1 MGSTDNTAAANVA
14 KNLQSKS
21 SATATPPASGLSA
34 PVGIGAE
41 NRPDDVFKVSSALV
55 ANGLMTA
62 PQSHAD
68 SRLYSS
74 IIGAQERMDSSLKR
88 DGLIRP
94 GGPTEGTFSR
104 LAGQG
109 FVKPA
114 EAMPTTPQPVPA
126 PSTGNAAINA
136 QLTAQSKQ
144 AAVADAQAKAM
155 QTAGDVT
162 RTGFQQ
168 MQDVKRVQNA
178 RDDAARAEAR
188 ARNLEQQRRERAL
201 HDQEQA
207 MRKAN
212 AAAADQAARAKQ
224 AVSAGLKNLVSQA
237 GTALG
242 AFVSDTSSARHTRES
257 GNPALNTLGKMD
269 PDLHLDDAL
278 RGDDRRR
285 DGSGMT
291 GQDEAILRPLPDETI
306 SSNQRLATAL
316 SKRRGIGDLPRFTT
330 DAINT
335 DPCKAI
341 PEIADLLRQVHA
353 GDPAQAQDLFHQ
365 TAQGIT
371 PAHRDLLSRLW
382 HNPWGITEFPEKRE
396 HGQPRHA
403 FDEKPFDE
411 RIELPDGMV
420 GMPDRRTL
428 ELRPEDQIDDRS
440 RISNLVYRPDQD
452 KHEYSAEPYYPDRDN
467 PEITRMA
474 AKAGSE
480 SHDARNLPDQGKT
493 RIVNGGEA
501 GDHLTTAEFD
511 QLSDREKS
519 RLRFPDQQSH
529 EETSNFERV
538 KRMALPNNKVI
549 QDVPPYQAPMKRP
562 DSAKGEV
569 RAIVH
574 QLGLKPEMTQR
585 FSERDIETLRLFQR
599 FRQLDEK
606 DTKRLNDRL
615 ADLGKRDESLLH
627 ALVQKKYNAEHYPEE
642 ETWSLN
648 DKELAAHLQKLIS
661 ANPIGV
667 FVKNEL
673 KQGVESVS
681 KPYIGG
687 MFTKQ
692 GEITGGN
699 YTPHELAIKAVKTEM
714 DRRKGWG
721 ERR

>member
-41 NRPDDVFKVSSALV
+41 NRPDDVFKVSSALD

-68 SRLYSS
+68 SRLYAS

-188 ARNLEQQRRERAL
+188 ARNLEQQRRERSL

-212 AAAADQAARAKQ
+212 AAAADQAAKAKQ
-224 AVSAGLKNLVSQA
+224 AVSSGLKNLVSQA
-237 GTALG
+237 GAALG
-242 AFVSDTSSARHTRES
+242 QVLQSSPQP
-257 GNPALNTLGKMD
+257 PA
-269 PDLHLDDAL
+269 
-278 RGDDRRR
+278 
-285 DGSGMT
+285 
-291 GQDEAILRPLPDETI
+291 LPDETI
-306 SSNQRLATAL
+306 SSNQRLAA
-316 SKRRGIGDLPRFTT
+316 SMASRRGIGDLPRFTT

-335 DPCKAI
+335 DPAKAI

-353 GDPAQAQDLFHQ
+353 SDPAQANDLFSQ
-365 TAQGIT
+365 TMQGIA
-371 PAHRDLLSRLW
+371 P
-382 HNPWGITEFPEKRE
+382 E
-396 HGQPRHA
+396 HGQALQRAMQSYGQSDSKKPRHA

-411 RIELPDGMV
+411 RTDLPDDGMFDL
-420 GMPDRRTL
+420 PDNRTL

-440 RISNLVYRPDQD
+440 KISNLEYRPDQD
-452 KHEYSAEPYYPDRDN
+452 KHEVMKMSAQ
-467 PEITRMA
+467 
-474 AKAGSE
+474 AGSE
-480 SHDARNLPDQGKT
+480 SKDAGSPSKPKG
-493 RIVNGGEA
+493 IVTLIGG
-501 GDHLTTAEFD
+501 
-511 QLSDREKS
+511 S
-519 RLRFPDQQSH
+519 
-529 EETSNFERV
+529 
-538 KRMALPNNKVI
+538 
-549 QDVPPYQAPMKRP
+549 
-562 DSAKGEV
+562 GE
-569 RAIVH
+569 
-574 QLGLKPEMTQR
+574 
-585 FSERDIETLRLFQR
+585 
-599 FRQLDEK
+599 
-606 DTKRLNDRL
+606 DRL
-615 ADLGKRDESLLH
+615 AAESIRAPKSETRKAQPAIQQPFLDALHKLESNVRDYDSTNNPGTENEALGRYQMTRAALQDAGLQDADGKWTGKRGVQNAKDFLTNPQAQES
-627 ALVQKKYNAEHYPEE
+627 AF
-642 ETWSLN
+642 N
-648 DKELAAHLQKLIS
+648 DYRAPLKIAPPQVLI
-661 ANPIGV
+661 G
-667 FVKNEL
+667 
-673 KQGVESVS
+673 
-681 KPYIGG
+681 
-687 MFTKQ
+687 
-692 GEITGGN
+692 
-699 YTPHELAIKAVKTEM
+699 
-714 DRRKGWG
+714 
-721 ERR
+721 